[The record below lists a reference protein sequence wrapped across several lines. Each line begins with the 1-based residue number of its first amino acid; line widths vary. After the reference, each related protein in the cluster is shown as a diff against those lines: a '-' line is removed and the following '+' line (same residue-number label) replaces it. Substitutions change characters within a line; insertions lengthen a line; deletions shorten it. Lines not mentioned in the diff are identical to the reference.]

1 MSYREIREMVAYDSP
16 FDILKKGAAALWNQ
30 RHVLLPQLAPLIDK
44 GVSMAKE
51 AIQMFHKE
59 GMPQKIKEAVFS
71 DHRAATDK
79 IMSVIGSL
87 N

>member
-1 MSYREIREMVAYDSP
+1 
-16 FDILKKGAAALWNQ
+16 
-30 RHVLLPQLAPLIDK
+30 
-44 GVSMAKE
+44 MAKE